1 MNESIFERT
10 HFGSDDAATFPLA
23 RPRKFAPMAPMR
35 MSPLRIAISWN
46 CCLT

>member
-10 HFGSDDAATFPLA
+10 HFAAMTQPTFPLA